1 MFTIINTFHMMIVA
15 HLDVFSTISNFLPCY
30 LHGQLSWTDVFPAP
44 YDRIIPAMVEVSD
57 HLQGILDTLPTKT
70 GCYLMKNKD
79 GTVIYVGK
87 AVNLRARVRS
97 YFHSNQENLRTR
109 QLVKNIVDIEW
120 IVVGSELEALILE
133 MNLIKKHRPRYNV
146 RMKDDK
152 RYPYIKIHWADPFP
166 KVTVTRNMVSDG
178 SRYFGPYTSVWA
190 VHQTLDV
197 LRRIFP
203 YLTCDRVITGEDTRA
218 CLYYDIKLCN
228 GPCIG
233 AVSKDEYRQM
243 IRDFESFLNGRTD
256 DILIRL
262 QGEMNTAAD
271 QLQFERAAA
280 IRDQLK
286 AIEAVIER
294 QKVVFPNDYVD
305 SDVIAMARSDREAC
319 MQVFFIRGGKLIG
332 REYFLMEGTDDTP
345 DADVLSEFVKQFYD
359 QVPTIPGQV
368 MLPQAVEETKVI
380 EEWLNTKRDGKKVKM
395 LIPKRGQK
403 RELVQM
409 AAENAAETLGALQ
422 AQWEADTHKQ
432 EQALAELQEK
442 LELSGPPNRIECYDV
457 SNTQGTAITASMVV
471 FEQGVPK
478 KAHYRRFNIRTVVGP
493 DDFASMEEALR
504 RRFNRWKAAQETADT
519 PGKKPD
525 RSFGSLPDLLI
536 VDGGKGQLSRAIKV
550 LEDFELLERV
560 PVVGLAKREEEI
572 FLPGKARS
580 ILLPRKSE
588 GLYLVQR
595 VRDEA
600 HRFAITAH
608 RKRRSKLG
616 LASQLD
622 AIPGIGPTRRK
633 ALLSHFGTID
643 AIRKAST
650 EELAAA
656 PKMNAGLAE
665 SVKAHLS

>member
-1 MFTIINTFHMMIVA
+1 MV
-15 HLDVFSTISNFLPCY
+15 DVS
-30 LHGQLSWTDVFPAP
+30 
-44 YDRIIPAMVEVSD
+44 E
-57 HLQGILDTLPTKT
+57 HLQGILDTLPSKT
-70 GCYLMKNKD
+70 GCYLMKNAD
-79 GTVIYVGK
+79 GQVIYVGK

-97 YFHSNQENLRTR
+97 YFHGNQEHPRTV
-109 QLVKNIVDIEW
+109 QLVKNIADIEW
-120 IVVGSELEALILE
+120 IVVGSELESLILE

-152 RYPYIKIHWADPFP
+152 RYPYIKIHWADEYP
-166 KVTVTRNMVSDG
+166 KITVTRHMVSDG

-203 YLTCDRVITGEDTRA
+203 YLTCDREITGEDSRA

-243 IRDFESFLNGRTD
+243 IADFETFLNGRTD
-256 DILIRL
+256 SIIKRL
-262 QGEMNTAAD
+262 QIDMTEAAEA
-271 QLQFERAAA
+271 LRFERAAA

-286 AIEAVIER
+286 AIQAVIER
-294 QKVVFPNDYVD
+294 QKVVFPSDYVD

-332 REYFLMEGTDDTP
+332 REYFMMEGADDTP
-345 DADVLSEFVKQFYD
+345 DSDVLAEFIKQFYD
-359 QVPTIPGQV
+359 QVPSIPSQV
-368 MLPQAVEETKVI
+368 MLPQEVEETKII
-380 EEWLNTKRDGKKVKM
+380 EEWLNTKRGGKKIKM

-403 RELVQM
+403 RQLVQM

-432 EQALAELQEK
+432 EQALAELQK
-442 LELSGPPNRIECYDV
+442 YLELSEPPNRIECYDV

-478 KAHYRRFNIRTVVGP
+478 KAHYRRFNIRTVSGP

-504 RRFNRWKAAQETADT
+504 RRFHRWQAARETAEQ

-525 RSFGSLPDLLI
+525 RSFASLPDLLI
-536 VDGGKGQLSRAIKV
+536 VDGGKGQLSRAVKI
-550 LEDFELLERV
+550 LEEYGLRERV
-560 PVVGLAKREEEI
+560 PVAGLAKREEEI
-572 FLPGKARS
+572 FVPGKTRS

-608 RKRRSKLG
+608 RNRRSKLG

-622 AIPGIGPTRRK
+622 AIPGVGPVRRK
-633 ALLSHFGTID
+633 ALLSYFGSID
-643 AIRKAST
+643 AIRKASV
-650 EELAAA
+650 EELSAA
-656 PKMNAGLAE
+656 PKMTADTAQA
-665 SVKAHLS
+665 VKAHLS

>member
-1 MFTIINTFHMMIVA
+1 
-15 HLDVFSTISNFLPCY
+15 
-30 LHGQLSWTDVFPAP
+30 
-44 YDRIIPAMVEVSD
+44 MVEVSD
-57 HLQGILDTLPTKT
+57 HLQGILDTLPNKT
-70 GCYLMKNKD
+70 GCYLMKNADDK
-79 GTVIYVGK
+79 VIYVGK

-97 YFHSNQENLRTR
+97 YFHSTQEHPRTR
-109 QLVKNIVDIEW
+109 QLVKNINDIEW

-133 MNLIKKHRPRYNV
+133 MNLIKKYRPHYNV

-152 RYPYIKIHWADPFP
+152 RYPYIKVHRADPYP
-166 KVTVTRNMVSDG
+166 KVTVTRNMVPDG

-203 YLTCDRVITGEDTRA
+203 YLTCDREITGQDTRA

-233 AVSKDEYRQM
+233 AVSQTEYRQM
-243 IRDFESFLNGRTD
+243 IKDFESFLNGRTD
-256 DILIRL
+256 DIIKRL
-262 QGEMNTAAD
+262 ESEMSIAAD
-271 QLQFERAAA
+271 ELQFERAAA
-280 IRDQLK
+280 IRDQIK
-286 AIEAVIER
+286 AIQAVIER
-294 QKVVFPNDYVD
+294 QKVIFPNDYID
-305 SDVIAMARSDREAC
+305 SDVIAMARSEREAC

-332 REYFLMEGTDDTP
+332 REYFLMEGADDTP
-345 DADVLSEFVKQFYD
+345 DSDVLAEFIKQFYD
-359 QVPTIPGQV
+359 QVPSVPNQV
-368 MLPQAVEETKVI
+368 MLPQEVEETKII

-395 LIPKRGQK
+395 LIPKRGPK
-403 RELVQM
+403 RHLVQL
-409 AAENAAETLGALQ
+409 AAENAAETLNALQ

-432 EQALAELQEK
+432 EQALAELQEYLK
-442 LELSGPPNRIECYDV
+442 LPGPPNRIECYDI

-471 FEQGVPK
+471 FEQGVPQ
-478 KAHYRRFNIRTVVGP
+478 KAHYRRFNIRSVKGP

-504 RRFNRWKAAQETADT
+504 RRFKRWQAVRESNEKT
-519 PGKKPD
+519 GKKPD
-525 RSFGSLPDLLI
+525 RSFATLPDLLI
-536 VDGGKGQLSRAIKV
+536 VDGGKGQLSRAVKI
-550 LEDFELLERV
+550 LEEYNLMEKV

-572 FLPGKARS
+572 FVPGKMRS

-616 LASQLD
+616 MASQLD

-633 ALLSHFGTID
+633 ALLSFFGSID
-643 AIRKAST
+643 AIRQAT
-650 EELAAA
+650 IEELSSA
-656 PKMNAGLAE
+656 PKMTSNLAE

>member
-1 MFTIINTFHMMIVA
+1 
-15 HLDVFSTISNFLPCY
+15 
-30 LHGQLSWTDVFPAP
+30 
-44 YDRIIPAMVEVSD
+44 MVEISE
-57 HLQGILDTLPTKT
+57 HLQGVLDTLPTKT
-70 GCYLMKNKD
+70 GCYLMKNAD
-79 GTVIYVGK
+79 GKVIYVGK
-87 AVNLRARVRS
+87 AVNLRARIRS
-97 YFHSNQENLRTR
+97 YFHSHQEHPRTR
-109 QLVKNIVDIEW
+109 QLVNHIADIEW

-133 MNLIKKHRPRYNV
+133 MNLIKKHRPHYNV

-152 RYPYIKIHWADPFP
+152 RYPYIKIHRANPYP

-203 YLTCDRVITGEDTRA
+203 YLTCDREITGQDTRA

-233 AVSKDEYRQM
+233 AVTQEEYRQM
-243 IRDFESFLNGRTD
+243 IADFEAFLNGRTD
-256 DILIRL
+256 DIIKRL
-262 QGEMNTAAD
+262 QTNMAEAAGE
-271 QLQFERAAA
+271 LRFEQAAA

-345 DADVLSEFVKQFYD
+345 DTDVLAEFIKQFYD
-359 QVPTIPGQV
+359 QVPSIPGQV
-368 MLPQAVEETKVI
+368 MLPQEVEETRII
-380 EEWLNTKRDGKKVKM
+380 EEWLNTKRGGKKVKM

-403 RELVQM
+403 RELVKM
-409 AAENAAETLGALQ
+409 AAENASETLGALQ

-432 EQALAELQEK
+432 EQALGELQEY
-442 LELSGPPNRIECYDV
+442 LDLAEPPNRIECYDI
-457 SNTQGTAITASMVV
+457 SNTQGTAITASMAV

-478 KAHYRRFNIRTVVGP
+478 KAHYRRFNIRTVTGGP

-504 RRFNRWKAAQETADT
+504 RRFKRWQAAQDTADK

-525 RSFGSLPDLLI
+525 RSFASLPDLLI
-536 VDGGKGQLSRAIKV
+536 VDGGKGQLNKAVQI
-550 LEDFELLERV
+550 LEEFELLERV
-560 PVVGLAKREEEI
+560 PVAGLAKREEEI
-572 FLPGKARS
+572 FIPGKERS
-580 ILLPRKSE
+580 LLLPRKSE
-588 GLYLVQR
+588 GLYLLQR

-622 AIPGIGPTRRK
+622 AIPGIGPARRK
-633 ALLSHFGTID
+633 ALLSHFGSID
-643 AIRKAST
+643 AIRKASV
-650 EELAAA
+650 EELAST
-656 PKMNAGLAE
+656 PKMNENLAE
-665 SVKAHLS
+665 SIKAQLS

>member
-1 MFTIINTFHMMIVA
+1 MI
-15 HLDVFSTISNFLPCY
+15 
-30 LHGQLSWTDVFPAP
+30 
-44 YDRIIPAMVEVSD
+44 EVSD
-57 HLQGILDTLPTKT
+57 RLQGILDTLPNKT
-70 GCYLMKNKD
+70 GCYLMKNAD
-79 GTVIYVGK
+79 GQVIYVGK

-97 YFHSNQENLRTR
+97 YFHSNQEHPRTR
-109 QLVKNIVDIEW
+109 QLVKNIADIEW

-152 RYPYIKIHWADPFP
+152 RYPYIKIHWADAYP
-166 KVTVTRNMVSDG
+166 KVTVTRHMVSDG

-203 YLTCDRVITGEDTRA
+203 YLTCDREITGEDTRA

-243 IRDFESFLNGRTD
+243 IADFEAFLNGRTN
-256 DILIRL
+256 DIVKRMQIDMS
-262 QGEMNTAAD
+262 EAAD
-271 QLQFERAAA
+271 ELRFERAAT

-286 AIEAVIER
+286 AIRAVVER
-294 QKVVFPNDYVD
+294 QKVVFPDDYVD

-345 DADVLSEFVKQFYD
+345 DSDVLAEFIKQFYD
-359 QVPTIPGQV
+359 QVPSVPGQV
-368 MLPQAVEETKVI
+368 MLPQEVEETRII
-380 EEWLNTKRDGKKVKM
+380 EEWLNTKRGGKKVKM

-403 RELVQM
+403 RELVEM
-409 AAENAAETLGALQ
+409 AAENAADTLGALQ

-432 EQALAELQEK
+432 EQALAELQK
-442 LELSGPPNRIECYDV
+442 YLELSEPPNRIECYDI

-478 KAHYRRFNIRTVVGP
+478 KAHYRRFNIRTVTGP

-504 RRFNRWKAAQETADT
+504 RRFNRWRAAQDTAKK

-525 RSFGSLPDLLI
+525 RSFASLPDLLI
-536 VDGGKGQLSRAIKV
+536 VDGGKGQLSRAVKI
-550 LEDFELLERV
+550 LEEYELMERV
-560 PVVGLAKREEEI
+560 PVAGLAKREEEI
-572 FLPGKARS
+572 FIPGKARS

-616 LASQLD
+616 MASQLD
-622 AIPGIGPTRRK
+622 AIPGIGPVRRK
-633 ALLSHFGTID
+633 ALLRHFGSID
-643 AIRKAST
+643 GIRKASV
-650 EELAAA
+650 EELSSA
-656 PKMNAGLAE
+656 PKMTTDTAE